1 MFGFVCELIGGHRG
15 RHLPAAIRAAPG
27 LVGAVR
33 HAARGAGWRVLAGVL
48 RGRAGPDVLLLRL
61 RGLRRRCRGDAQ
73 CQPYDPQ
80 GDADDD
86 LRRRVRG
93 DPGLPGA
100 GDGGARRRRR
110 AQGRRQGPVA
120 TTLRAAMGEWGF
132 RAVIAIV
139 LVSFGSCVLSLQAAA
154 SRVVFA
160 YARDDM
166 IAGSEWLKRL
176 SPRTHVPT
184 LSLVLSGGDSGRHRG
199 VRVVAA
205 ERGGHDHQFRGD
217 RHLRGVPDDR
227 AGALMARLRGWQPAG
242 PFSLGA
248 LGWPVNI
255 VALAWQVL
263 RSPTWRGRAAPRTL
277 VEQLFGDVHDR
288 RRAGP
293 GVLCT

>member
-1 MFGFVCELIGGHRG
+1 MTIYVGGF
-15 RHLPAAIRAAPG
+15 AAILVCLALVMAVPD
-27 LVGAVR
+27 VGAV
-33 HAARGAGWRVLAGVL
+33 LK
-48 RGRAGPDVLLLRL
+48 
-61 RGLRRRCRGDAQ
+61 GD
-73 CQPYDPQ
+73 DK
-80 GDADDD
+80 D
-86 LRRRVRG
+86 
-93 DPGLPGA
+93 
-100 GDGGARRRRR
+100 
-110 AQGRRQGPVA
+110 PVA

-184 LSLVLSGGDSGRHRG
+184 LSLVLSGAIPAAIAVSGLWLPNA
-199 VRVVAA
+199 VATIINFA
-205 ERGGHDHQFRGD
+205 AIGIYVAF
-217 RHLRGVPDDR
+217 LMIVL
-227 AGALMARLRGWQPAG
+227 GALMARLRGWQPAG

-263 RSPTWRGRAAPRTL
+263 AITDMAWPRSPQDPWWSNYSVMFTTAVVLGLGLVYMIVARPYDRGQAPA
-277 VEQLFGDVHDR
+277 GDAPSLSLNMEWVR
-288 RRAGP
+288 
-293 GVLCT
+293 